1 MRVRLLYLVNIA
13 DIKLKIRYLELIIV
27 EVIEILLTIEITII
41 ELLSNY
47 LL

>member
-1 MRVRLLYLVNIA
+1 MRVRLFYLINIA
-13 DIKLKIRYLELIIV
+13 DIKLKVRHLELIIV
-27 EVIEILLTIEITII
+27 EVIKILLIIEITII

>member
-1 MRVRLLYLVNIA
+1 MRVRLLRLVNA
-13 DIKLKIRYLELIIV
+13 VDIKLKVRYLKLIIV
-27 EVIEILLTIEITII
+27 EVIEILLTIEMTVI

>member
-13 DIKLKIRYLELIIV
+13 DTKLKIRHLELIIIK
-27 EVIEILLTIEITII
+27 VIEILLTIEITII

-47 LL
+47 LF

>member
-1 MRVRLLYLVNIA
+1 MRVRLLRLANTA
-13 DIKLKIRYLELIIV
+13 DIKLKVRHLELIIV
-27 EVIEILLTIEITII
+27 EAIEILLMIEITII

>member
-1 MRVRLLYLVNIA
+1 MRVRLLYLVNIV
-13 DIKLKIRYLELIIV
+13 DTKLKIRYLELIIV

-41 ELLSNY
+41 GLLSNY